1 MQRCLFAGNRS
12 LSEWPE
18 RLRKLEEAREDR
30 AKQLKNQA
38 IAMKGKAVSSEEAAL
53 AAAGWFTAQDQTGR
67 LYYYN
72 SMTRVT
78 SWEMPK
84 VAPLPPPPPPPGSG
98 QDEDAAAG
106 SDSASALAASAT
118 TSNNPGAAEETT
130 SLGAGGF
137 TQGAAQSSPRDLL
150 DEIQQVGALRSATAA
165 QGGDDGIPATEQQ
178 TIGQLVV
185 QQAQPQD
192 ANSTPGQR
200 ESIAD
205 RSRRLRE
212 TRQAEAAA
220 TPAGGEAASAQAE
233 ASPAGGANDPPASR
247 WAGAG
252 SAVSTLS
259 STSRLLGGGVRGNSG
274 GGEAASAQAE
284 TSPAGGAND
293 PPASRWAG
301 AGSAVSTLSSTSR
314 LLGGGVRGNRG
325 GSLASGLDAGDNGTR
340 GSSLGARGSAGSS
353 SLGARSSAGSS
364 SLGGVGSTMSLL
376 AARRARREA
385 ENGNSVVGAGAQT
398 GLAPQ
403 SGSVLSA
410 QPVAIGG
417 ALPTGPSDPRPSLQQ
432 TPRGALSDRRCFE
445 RPPV

>member
-1 MQRCLFAGNRS
+1 M
-12 LSEWPE
+12 
-18 RLRKLEEAREDR
+18 RKLEQAREGR

-84 VAPLPPPPPPPGSG
+84 VAPLPPPPPPPGTG
-98 QDEDAAAG
+98 PDEDAAVG
-106 SDSASALAASAT
+106 SDSASAAAASAT
-118 TSNNPGAAEETT
+118 ATSSVPGAAEETT

-137 TQGAAQSSPRDLL
+137 TQGAAQSSPRELL
-150 DEIQQVGALRSATAA
+150 DEIQQVGALRSAAAA
-165 QGGDDGIPATEQQ
+165 QGDDDGIPATEQQ
-178 TIGQLVV
+178 TIEQTIGQLVV
-185 QQAQPQD
+185 RQSQSQD
-192 ANSTPGQR
+192 ASSTSGQR

-220 TPAGGEAASAQAE
+220 TPAAVEAASVQAE
-233 ASPAGGANDPPASR
+233 ASPAGGMNDSPASR
-247 WAGAG
+247 WTGAG

-259 STSRLLGGGVRGNSG
+259 STSRLLGGGVRRSAG
-274 GGEAASAQAE
+274 GGEVPSAQAKA
-284 TSPAGGAND
+284 SPAGGMND
-293 PPASRWAG
+293 PPASHTTG
-301 AGSAVSTLSSTSR
+301 AGSAVSTLVLTGR
-314 LLGGGVRGNRG
+314 LLGGVRRNSG
-325 GSLASGLDAGDNGTR
+325 GSLGSGLDAGDSGSTL
-340 GSSLGARGSAGSS
+340 GSSLGARNSG
-353 SLGARSSAGSS
+353 GSS
-364 SLGGVGSTMSLL
+364 SLGGVGSTMGLL

-385 ENGNSVVGAGAQT
+385 ENGGGSSVVRAGTQT
-398 GLAPQ
+398 SLAPQ

-410 QPVAIGG
+410 QPVNTGG
-417 ALPTGPSDPRPSLQQ
+417 ALATGSADPRPRLQQ

-445 RPPV
+445 

>member
-1 MQRCLFAGNRS
+1 
-12 LSEWPE
+12 
-18 RLRKLEEAREDR
+18 
-30 AKQLKNQA
+30 
-38 IAMKGKAVSSEEAAL
+38 MKGKAVSSEEAAL

-118 TSNNPGAAEETT
+118 TSNNPGAAAEETT

-233 ASPAGGANDPPASR
+233 ASPAGA
-247 WAGAG
+247 
-252 SAVSTLS
+252 
-259 STSRLLGGGVRGNSG
+259 
-274 GGEAASAQAE
+274 
-284 TSPAGGAND
+284 AND

-325 GSLASGLDAGDNGTR
+325 GSLASGLDAGDTGTR

-353 SLGARSSAGSS
+353 SLGARSS

-417 ALPTGPSDPRPSLQQ
+417 ALPTGPSDPRPSSQQ